1 MKTSKNRQISRWG
14 LLATAAII
22 SLLILGSAIY
32 AQNGPGFGRDRQGFG
47 QGFGPGIGRG
57 EGPGMG
63 GPGMMQRGPEGMLGM
78 QFLMQDEDI
87 RHLMARIKFIEGINR
102 LDLTV
107 DQVEVMIRL
116 AYDAQDIVNANF
128 SDTRDQIHEGLEDQ
142 LHSVLAG
149 NEVDPESIRLIMQE
163 ARERV
168 NPEEIKLELS
178 DILDQAVD
186 ILTDEQREQILTET
200 GPGREE
206 MRQRFQDGRGQ
217 RGPGQDGRG
226 QRGPGQ
232 DGRGQGGPGQD
243 GPGMGWL
250 DALDDE
256 TRERVESQI
265 RERMCERRENMAN
278 MKLMMM
284 LLSPDAIEAMNLWLD
299 YQ

>member
-1 MKTSKNRQISRWG
+1 MKISNSRQTSRWG
-14 LLATAAII
+14 ILATAAII
-22 SLLILGSAIY
+22 ILLILGSAIY
-32 AQNGPGFGRDRQGFG
+32 AQNAPGFGRDRQGPGFG
-47 QGFGPGIGRG
+47 QGP
-57 EGPGMG
+57 GPGMG
-63 GPGMMQRGPEGMLGM
+63 GPGMMQRGPQGMLGM

-142 LHSVLAG
+142 LRSVLAG
-149 NEVDPESIRLIMQE
+149 NEADPESIRLIMQE
-163 ARERV
+163 ARERI
-168 NPEEIKLELS
+168 NPEEIKVQLS

-217 RGPGQDGRG
+217 DGRGQDGR
-226 QRGPGQ
+226 
-232 DGRGQGGPGQD
+232 
-243 GPGMGWL
+243 GMGWL

-256 TRERVESQI
+256 TRERVETQI
-265 RERMCERRENMAN
+265 RERMSERCENMAK

-284 LLSPDAIEAMNLWLD
+284 LLSPDAIDAMDLWLD